1 MTVSHIY
8 RRSLP
13 AEGKP
18 HGSVDILNPP
28 WNIAT
33 SAEQPHQPTQE
44 EIEKNVCMWKFKT
57 QFSLK

>member
-1 MTVSHIY
+1 MTMSHIY
-8 RRSLP
+8 LRSLL

-33 SAEQPHQPTQE
+33 SAEQTVTPTHPGGNGGELGQE
-44 EIEKNVCMWKFKT
+44 DF
-57 QFSLK
+57 